1 MGFCMNEPIQLQ
13 FTEKRKTEII
23 DGKIYLMAS
32 PCDEHINVQD
42 NINNIFNTYFKQ
54 NKRRCRAM
62 NESDIRIDKENR
74 YKPDIKILCREKRS
88 DDIPVIVVEVL
99 SKSTQDRDL
108 GIKMKKYAELGVREY
123 WIVTWEISSVVI
135 YLLTE
140 ENKYEFYKS
149 YALFT
154 SEEELDGLDEDE
166 KKGIIREFSPV
177 SFPELTI
184 RLEDVFDIFE

>member
-1 MGFCMNEPIQLQ
+1 MNEPIQYS
-13 FTEKRKTEII
+13 EKRKTEII

-54 NKRRCRAM
+54 NKRKCRAM
-62 NESDIRIDKENR
+62 NESDIRVNNENR
-74 YKPDIKILCREKRS
+74 YRPDVKILCRETRS
-88 DDIPVIVVEVL
+88 DDIPVIIAEIL

-108 GIKMKKYAELGVREY
+108 GIKMKKYAELGVKEY
-123 WIVTWEISSVVI
+123 WIVTWETSSIVI
-135 YLLTE
+135 YLLSE
-140 ENKYEFYKS
+140 DKRYDFYKS

-154 SEEELDGLDEDE
+154 SEDELERLEEEE
-166 KKGIIREFSPV
+166 KKEIINEFSSV
-177 SFPELTI
+177 SFPEFVI

>member
-1 MGFCMNEPIQLQ
+1 MNEPVQ
-13 FTEKRKTEII
+13 FNEKRKTEII

-62 NESDIRIDKENR
+62 NESDIRVSKENR
-74 YKPDIKILCREKRS
+74 YQPDVKILCREKRS
-88 DDIPVIVVEVL
+88 DDIPVLIVEVL

-108 GIKMKKYAELGVREY
+108 GIKMKKYAELGVKEY
-123 WIVTWEISSVVI
+123 WIITWETSSIAI

-140 ENKYEFYKS
+140 DNKYEFYKS

-154 SEEELDGLDEDE
+154 LEEELERLDENE
-166 KKGIIREFSPV
+166 KKELAREFSPV
-177 SFPELTI
+177 SFPELI
-184 RLEDVFDIFE
+184 IQLEDVFDIFE